1 MAWFGHASQI
11 CIEDDGFMMFM
22 AYICLYIYIYIMMP
36 SRNDSSTW
44 KKRCLEDPHGSFLGH
59 LFRNQIRPTADLTI
73 KCGVLE
79 GIPNSKSGLNIW
91 DMMNYHLGGAFKY
104 FLFSPY
110 LEDSP
115 FYLIFFRWV
124 ETTNQSWNF
133 TAVQFLFL
141 QAHSNVFFDCLAIY
155 GVLPYYSIMYGPF
168 GIFSGGQLPN
178 VSFLKA
184 SQNIGWPPNTSKLQK
199 TKTNLKRS
207 FPQKTPQYFE
217 GVNPKKRIPTKT
229 IKNSQKPMPFT
240 QPPTTQRRP
249 TAPSSE
255 QGKLR
260 LREQQCDP
268 SSFQSS
274 APFRCLGGG
283 IPRFGGGF
291 LGRMVGGKGGK
302 LTGCGGALM
311 NGTHRYWRNVENAN
325 LW

>member
-1 MAWFGHASQI
+1 MASKHLQTPKNQNQF
-11 CIEDDGFMMFM
+11 
-22 AYICLYIYIYIMMP
+22 
-36 SRNDSSTW
+36 
-44 KKRCLEDPHGSFLGH
+44 KK
-59 LFRNQIRPTADLTI
+59 
-73 KCGVLE
+73 V
-79 GIPNSKSGLNIW
+79 
-91 DMMNYHLGGAFKY
+91 
-104 FLFSPY
+104 FSPKN
-110 LEDSP
+110 ST
-115 FYLIFFRWV
+115 IFRGG
-124 ETTNQSWNF
+124 EPQKKN
-133 TAVQFLFL
+133 
-141 QAHSNVFFDCLAIY
+141 
-155 GVLPYYSIMYGPF
+155 PYKNH
-168 GIFSGGQLPN
+168 Q
-178 VSFLKA
+178 
-184 SQNIGWPPNTSKLQK
+184 KL
-199 TKTNLKRS
+199 TKTL
-207 FPQKTPQYFE
+207 
-217 GVNPKKRIPTKT
+217 
-229 IKNSQKPMPFT
+229 QKPMPFT